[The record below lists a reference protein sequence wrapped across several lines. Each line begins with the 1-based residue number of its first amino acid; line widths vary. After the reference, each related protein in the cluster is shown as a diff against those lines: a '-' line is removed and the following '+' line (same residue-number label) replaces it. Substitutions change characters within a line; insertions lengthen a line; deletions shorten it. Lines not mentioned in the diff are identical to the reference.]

1 MHCSQSLSQ
10 ATRIFTIIKM
20 WGHFWV
26 ELLTTQGNSCSSSRG
41 QLYMGKW
48 IFYKR
53 CLEKSKKKDHL
64 VFKTS
69 MKYKRLKNPIC
80 NICKVAKNWPH
91 FSFLDESTYMDI
103 WYAYATAKVIH
114 GLWILSGI
122 SRTPKH
128 FQVYPK
134 VNLARR
140 APQVILHP

>member
-26 ELLTTQGNSCSSSRG
+26 ELLTTQGNSCSSSSRG

-122 SRTPKH
+122 SRTPKLLKDD
-128 FQVYPK
+128 YIWME
-134 VNLARR
+134 ACCW
-140 APQVILHP
+140 

>member
-103 WYAYATAKVIH
+103 WYAYATAKVILH

-122 SRTPKH
+122 SRTPKLLKDD
-128 FQVYPK
+128 YIWME
-134 VNLARR
+134 ACCW
-140 APQVILHP
+140 